1 MTNNYLY
8 VIEKNN
14 NEFVSNEYS
23 DTIKYLDGV
32 LTEEGIEQVIAQ
44 NKKVKKAVIVFSM
57 DILNLNLPSPIQK
70 LHNLSLINR
79 FYFYFIFFIF
89 YVSMGFFSGLFFYG
103 GVVVLFCKGFFLFLF
118 SNLT

>member
-1 MTNNYLY
+1 MNKGNSGNLTKTMTNNYLY
-8 VIEKNN
+8 GIEKNN

-57 DILNLNLPSPIQK
+57 DILI
-70 LHNLSLINR
+70 LSQSSVAHTKI
-79 FYFYFIFFIF
+79 
-89 YVSMGFFSGLFFYG
+89 
-103 GVVVLFCKGFFLFLF
+103 
-118 SNLT
+118 T

>member
-79 FYFYFIFFIF
+79 FYFFLFFTF
-89 YVSMGFFSGLFFYG
+89 LWVFSGLFFFG
-103 GVVVLFCKGFFLFLF
+103 GVLFCFVGFFFF
-118 SNLT
+118 S

>member
-1 MTNNYLY
+1 MNKGNSGNLTKTMTNNYLY
-8 VIEKNN
+8 GIEKNN

-57 DILNLNLPSPIQK
+57 DILNLSQSSVAHTKI
-70 LHNLSLINR
+70 
-79 FYFYFIFFIF
+79 
-89 YVSMGFFSGLFFYG
+89 
-103 GVVVLFCKGFFLFLF
+103 
-118 SNLT
+118 T

>member
-79 FYFYFIFFIF
+79 FYFYFIFFYFLRF
-89 YVSMGFFSGLFFYG
+89 YGFFLVCFFLG
-103 GVVVLFCKGFFLFLF
+103 DGVVVLFCGVFFPFL
-118 SNLT
+118 N

>member
-57 DILNLNLPSPIQK
+57 DILNPSQSSVAHTKI
-70 LHNLSLINR
+70 
-79 FYFYFIFFIF
+79 
-89 YVSMGFFSGLFFYG
+89 
-103 GVVVLFCKGFFLFLF
+103 
-118 SNLT
+118 T